1 MFNFFKTK
9 LPIDLTDKA
18 WIEYRW
24 SWLCRNLGAEVMRN
38 APMLTLADFPELS
51 DLTEQ
56 SALRLFQRISAQ
68 LKFPA
73 NSVALEFLDDSED
86 AGEYDDGSSALGF
99 YEPANDLRGSRVVIA
114 TSLLQRPAEMVSTM
128 AHELGHHLLLVGSG
142 KLFAADEYD
151 HEYLTDLVSVFTGF
165 GLFTANCTVQDHSY
179 TDGQMSHFHISKSG
193 YLSSIQFGYALGLM
207 AWMRNERSPKWIN
220 QLRPD
225 AKVSCRNAIRYL
237 MKTGDAFVQPD
248 SNFRTD
254 QFSKPRRTE
263 DLVSQSSSVRLATLI
278 QWQLEPESI
287 DQVAGQVVQFLDD
300 PVEEIRVAAIR
311 LFTDGNIPL
320 TPDSKGALVRSLSSS
335 NEEESLF
342 ACQVLFERRFA
353 GIDELVRRSRFWF
366 EKSAE
371 SDLARLTYVEI
382 LESLPEERFHIHCQ
396 VAIVNKTDRDL
407 RQGGDAEMFLTV
419 LRKVPDLEAVINQFF
434 NRWSEERQQDLVYFR
449 DTGQQPV
456 QR

>member
-1 MFNFFKTK
+1 
-9 LPIDLTDKA
+9 
-18 WIEYRW
+18 
-24 SWLCRNLGAEVMRN
+24 
-38 APMLTLADFPELS
+38 MLTLADFPELS

-263 DLVSQSSSVRLATLI
+263 DLVSQSPSVRLATLI
-278 QWQLEPESI
+278 QWQLESQPI
-287 DQVAGQVVQFLDD
+287 DQIAGQVVQFLDN
-300 PVEEIRVAAIR
+300 PV
-311 LFTDGNIPL
+311 
-320 TPDSKGALVRSLSSS
+320 
-335 NEEESLF
+335 F

-434 NRWSEERQQDLVYFR
+434 NRWSEERQQDLAYFR

>member
-1 MFNFFKTK
+1 
-9 LPIDLTDKA
+9 
-18 WIEYRW
+18 
-24 SWLCRNLGAEVMRN
+24 
-38 APMLTLADFPELS
+38 MLTLADFPELS

-193 YLSSIQFGYALGLM
+193 YLSSIQFGYALG
-207 AWMRNERSPKWIN
+207 
-220 QLRPD
+220 
-225 AKVSCRNAIRYL
+225 
-237 MKTGDAFVQPD
+237 
-248 SNFRTD
+248 
-254 QFSKPRRTE
+254 
-263 DLVSQSSSVRLATLI
+263 DLVSQSPSVRLATLI
-278 QWQLEPESI
+278 QWQLESQPI
-287 DQVAGQVVQFLDD
+287 DQIAGQVVQFLDD

-353 GIDELVRRSRFWF
+353 
-366 EKSAE
+366 
-371 SDLARLTYVEI
+371 
-382 LESLPEERFHIHCQ
+382 
-396 VAIVNKTDRDL
+396 RD
-407 RQGGDAEMFLTV
+407 
-419 LRKVPDLEAVINQFF
+419 
-434 NRWSEERQQDLVYFR
+434 S
-449 DTGQQPV
+449 
-456 QR
+456 